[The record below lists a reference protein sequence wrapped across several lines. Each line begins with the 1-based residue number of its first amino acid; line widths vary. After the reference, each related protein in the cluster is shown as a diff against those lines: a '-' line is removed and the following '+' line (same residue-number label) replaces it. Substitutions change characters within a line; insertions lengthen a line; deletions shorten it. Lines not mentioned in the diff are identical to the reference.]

1 MKAYRVAIVL
11 FAALA
16 AAACDT
22 DPIFEEDE
30 IVVEAYLEAGELFG
44 EVRLS
49 RLVDINDL
57 YDFTASAV
65 TDAVV
70 EIRMVP
76 DEGEQPESIPYA
88 GVTNL
93 PGVYQVVSTERVQ
106 PLATYELVVQIPSAG
121 KTLRS
126 RTTVPGDFRVV
137 SFAPDTVV
145 YQGGAQIEVQVTR
158 SLYPGRQS
166 IFVFSTQGLDPHIPN
181 LTPFYREVID
191 PDNDDDEDELDEYLI
206 NESPP
211 LNEDAY
217 DVLPDGTLSIKVPWL
232 AFVFYGPNR
241 LMMNAID
248 ENLFDFVRSHQVQQ
262 GGSTLAPGEIP
273 NVIDH
278 VDGGLGVFGSYARS
292 EIEVEILRP

>member
-1 MKAYRVAIVL
+1 MRMYRLAAVL
-11 FAALA
+11 FVAVAT
-16 AAACDT
+16 AACDSE
-22 DPIFEEDE
+22 PIFEEDE
-30 IVVEAYLEAGELFG
+30 IVVEAYLVAGEPFG

-49 RLVDINDL
+49 RLVGINEL
-57 YDFTASAV
+57 YDFTAKAV
-65 TDAVV
+65 TDAVI
-70 EIRMVP
+70 EIRDVSDP
-76 DEGEQPESIPYA
+76 VEQTEPIPYI

-93 PGVYQVVSTERVQ
+93 PGVYQPLSTERVR
-106 PLATYELVVQIPSAG
+106 PLATYELVVDIPAAG

-145 YQGGAQIEVQVTR
+145 YQGREQIEVQVTR
-158 SLYPGRQS
+158 SVYPGRQS
-166 IFVFSTQGLDPHIPN
+166 IFVFSTQGLDPNIPN
-181 LTPFYREVID
+181 LTPFYREVIE
-191 PDNDDDEDELDEYLI
+191 PDNDEDEDELEEFLI

-211 LNEDAY
+211 LNEEAY
-217 DVLPDGTLSIKVPWL
+217 DVLPDGTLSVTVPWL

-273 NVIDH
+273 NVINH

-292 EIEVEILRP
+292 QIEVEVLRP